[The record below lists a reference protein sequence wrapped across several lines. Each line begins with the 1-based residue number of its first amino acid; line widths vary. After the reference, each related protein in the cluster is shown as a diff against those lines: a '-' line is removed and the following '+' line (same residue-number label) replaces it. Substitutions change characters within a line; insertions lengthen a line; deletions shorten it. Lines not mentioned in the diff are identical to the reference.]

1 MKRVLFMLVL
11 AGGFVTALT
20 GCRVEGEVD
29 DMSNVTAPR

>member
-11 AGGFVTALT
+11 AAGFVTALT

>member
-11 AGGFVTALT
+11 AAGLVAAVT

-29 DMSNVTAPR
+29 DMSNVSAPR